1 MLLKTLNQFVSDR
14 LARRVHF
21 AVTTGRQRNMQAT
34 ETTIGREQSLDVP
47 TLKKETPELSD
58 VFSRYLPLL
67 YKTAYRYLGNSA
79 DA

>member
-1 MLLKTLNQFVSDR
+1 
-14 LARRVHF
+14 
-21 AVTTGRQRNMQAT
+21 MQAT
-34 ETTIGREQSLDVP
+34 ETTIGREQSLDIP
-47 TLKKETPELSD
+47 TAQKETPELSD